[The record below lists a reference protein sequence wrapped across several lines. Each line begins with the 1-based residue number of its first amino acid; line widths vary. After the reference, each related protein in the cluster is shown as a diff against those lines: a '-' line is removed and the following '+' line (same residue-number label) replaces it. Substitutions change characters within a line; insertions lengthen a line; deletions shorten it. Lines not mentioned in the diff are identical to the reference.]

1 MPDASPDVG
10 PSTSPEQTL
19 PGGSF
24 LASRTRTLEIHD
36 NDRSWAF
43 LPYAEKEAVAVS
55 GLWGSRGRL
64 LQLRGL
70 DASEASLSVNL
81 PQAHFVHLA
90 THGFFD
96 QSADVYQV
104 DLRQLAV
111 TGGVSENF
119 GLESSASA
127 ANRNPMLMT
136 GLVLAGANIP
146 PAKDALGLPI
156 GEDGILTAEEI
167 VGLDLSEN
175 ELITLSACETGLG
188 EIAVGEGV
196 LGLQRVLHEA
206 GARTVIAS
214 LWKVEDAATE
224 VLMTEFYRNLWD
236 RNLGKLEALRQSQ
249 LRMIRYYDAQAG
261 ELRGLSKTSKRIAGA
276 DQARPDQARPDRLPA
291 ALWAAFQLS
300 GDWR

>member
-1 MPDASPDVG
+1 M
-10 PSTSPEQTL
+10 
-19 PGGSF
+19 
-24 LASRTRTLEIHD
+24 ASRTRTLELGED
-36 NDRSWAF
+36 ERRWAF

-64 LQLRGL
+64 LELRGL
-70 DASEASLSVNL
+70 DASEASLSAKL
-81 PQAHFVHLA
+81 PQAQFVHLA

-111 TGGVSENF
+111 TGGESENF

-188 EIAVGEGV
+188 EIAFGEGV

-236 RNLGKLEALRQSQ
+236 RNLGKLESLRQSQ

-261 ELRGLSKTSKRIAGA
+261 EFRGLSKTSKRIEGA
-276 DQARPDQARPDRLPA
+276 DQARPDQARRGRLPA